1 MREKTNKE
9 QRTGTLQP
17 PPQYRRASE
26 QWLSQT
32 LASLLDPVVH
42 KRHVRTVPGR
52 ENVDLYGTGLLFEN
66 PNPTRGKP
74 PRRPNWALY
83 ANGDP
88 SRRRRESDRES
99 PEGADG
105 QREEQALKRRKGV
118 FEYREP
124 TER

>member
-66 PNPTRGKP
+66 PNPTRGEP
-74 PRRPNWALY
+74 PRRPNWALN

-88 SRRRRESDRES
+88 SRRRRGSDRAS

-105 QREEQALKRRKGV
+105 QREEKALKRRQGV